1 MPQRFRRPPGFLTR
15 EAVVG
20 AALAMID
27 RDGLKGVTIRALS
40 EALDVPPMTL
50 YSKFSSKN
58 ELFDLMYFEVA
69 ERLFAD
75 VEQRTW
81 QDALRSVGTNLR
93 RLLSEHPNWA
103 PLFSRPAPPLR
114 SPGREKLLARLQEGG
129 MTADQAFVA
138 LSTVLLSSLGMMLIE
153 LELRAASGGA
163 GVIERLEALRQHTDN
178 DAPGEQPLTQEAL
191 QGLGSLQLG
200 QLHDQTLDLLLAGAE
215 QRLAE
220 KLS

>member
-1 MPQRFRRPPGFLTR
+1 MT
-15 EAVVG
+15 
-20 AALAMID
+20 D
-27 RDGLKGVTIRALS
+27 RDTLRGVTIRALS

-50 YSKFSSKN
+50 YANFSSKN

-75 VEQRTW
+75 VEVATW
-81 QDALRSVGTNLR
+81 QEALRSVGSNLR

-114 SPGREKLLARLQEGG
+114 SPGRERLLGRLQEGG
-129 MTADQAFVA
+129 LTADQAFVA

-163 GVIERLEALRQHTDN
+163 GVTERLEALRQDTD
-178 DAPGEQPLTQEAL
+178 DASPSERPLTQQAL
-191 QGLGSLQLG
+191 KGLDSLQLG
-200 QLHDQTLDLLLAGAE
+200 HLHEQTLDLLLAGVE
-215 QRLAE
+215 LRLAA
-220 KLS
+220 KTSSD